1 MWNRTVTL
9 KACLNLEA
17 GVEIKE
23 TVPISIKAPAMI
35 GKHISFRST
44 CELTE
49 LEIKYFE
56 LAFRLMRQYAE
67 NGHPI
72 REDIRVNIAV
82 IDKDEIVFYNP
93 ADKSLGCHM
102 NWVFYYIHR
111 IRQKPKAHE
120 AHYMAMILEE
130 LCHALYLIT
139 NETEVKKTVLE
150 IVNQMEGVHIEFDD
164 WYQGE
169 NPPHL
174 MPFLPRQ
181 RLFIEGT

>member
-1 MWNRTVTL
+1 MD
-9 KACLNLEA
+9 
-17 GVEIKE
+17 IKE
-23 TVPISIKAPAMI
+23 TVHFSLKAPIVI

-44 CELTE
+44 CGLTE
-49 LEIKYFE
+49 FEIHLFE
-56 LAFRLMRQYAE
+56 LAFQLLKQYAE

-72 REDIRVNIAV
+72 RDDMRVNVAV
-82 IDKDEIVFYNP
+82 IDKDEIVFENP
-93 ADKSLGCHM
+93 ADKSFGCHM

-120 AHYMAMILEE
+120 VHYMATILEE

-139 NETEVKKTVLE
+139 DETEVKKTVLE
-150 IVNQMEGVHIEFDD
+150 IVNQMDGVNVEFDD

-181 RLFIEGT
+181 RLFIEVSTAK